1 MRHLPLAV
9 LFCLAAAAQQPAID
23 FSYAGYGGGGVAIP
37 VVPGVLTVEPSGGDD
52 TALLQGAIDAV
63 AAMPPG
69 AGGFR
74 GTVVLHGGRY
84 RVAGQLHIR
93 ASGVV
98 LSGGKEVATLIAT
111 GTGRRTLIEIGNAA
125 GPATDAP
132 VQVIDETVPAG
143 GLSFTLESLGPL
155 KIGDRVAIVRP
166 STAEWIA
173 ALHMTGLPGSYA
185 GQRLDWAP
193 GSRNLVWDRTVTGV
207 DAAHNRITVD
217 APITTALERRYGGGT
232 VARVTAGEPATHIG
246 IEDLVLESDC
256 DQGNPRD
263 ENHSWTAIALD
274 HVEDAWVNGVVAR
287 HFAGSAV
294 RVGPRARRVTVV
306 QSLSLEPVSEPAGY
320 RRQTFLVEG
329 QQVLVHKCVSES
341 GMNDF
346 ASGLLA
352 AGPNVFLDSKASGAL
367 GPSGSFESWASGV
380 LYERVTIQGSGLQL
394 ANVSV
399 RAQGAGWTAAN
410 SVIWNCTAVATLAG
424 GPEDAPNLVKHAPQ
438 PLYESQ
444 LAARTHARLTV
455 PEIPVRNAARLKQFY
470 APKAQP
476 AARPAPAATV
486 EIVNGRFVAG
496 GRTLWGGAVNEGWW
510 RGQEVPAEALEV
522 GGVSITRWMPG
533 RTGPGLTE
541 DLAALAARMVA
552 DGTPFFQSIPGLWYD
567 RRRDEHSAGA
577 RADANVWAPF
587 YEMPWARSAEG
598 TAWDGLSKF
607 DLAAFNPWYYG
618 RLREFGELCD
628 GNGLVFLHNLYNTHN
643 LLEIPPHW
651 VDYPW
656 RPANNIN
663 NTGLAEPPPVEPD
676 GHIHVANEVY
686 DIRNPARRQLHRAFL
701 LHELDELGALHN
713 LFFSLGAQFAG
724 PLEFQ
729 EFFQDTVAEWEKKTG
744 RTVRV
749 ELATSKDITDAIM
762 ANPARARQVAAI
774 DMRYWQYR
782 PDGTLWA
789 PEGGR
794 NLAFREAVARD
805 FGRSA
810 DQPPDTTP
818 YQVYRQVRE
827 YRDKYPN
834 VAIVAWHGGA
844 GPIPVLMAGG
854 AQALMRNPSAG
865 QGQGTTVD
873 RTPLDGFVR
882 ERLAGVLM
890 KMSPR
895 DGVTKDAERAW
906 CLADDRSESVLLYSL
921 AGESIELARPL
932 AGSGYSGLW
941 FDPRTGDTRPL
952 EGAVGTAI
960 RKPTA
965 EPWLLWLSAT
975 APGPAGTPPRL

>member
-1 MRHLPLAV
+1 VRSLSLAV
-9 LFCLAAAAQQPAID
+9 LFCLAAAAQQPPID
-23 FSYAGYGGGGVAIP
+23 FSHAGYGGGGAALP
-37 VVPGVLTVEPSGGDD
+37 VVPSVLSVEPTGGDD
-52 TALLQGAIDAV
+52 TALLQGAINAV

-69 AGGFR
+69 ADGFR
-74 GTVVLHGGRY
+74 GAVVLRGGRY
-84 RVAGQLHIR
+84 RVGGRLQMR
-93 ASGVV
+93 SSGVV
-98 LSGGKEVATLIAT
+98 LAGSKEVATLLAT
-111 GTGRRTLIEIGNAA
+111 GTGRRTLIEVGGAA
-125 GPATDAP
+125 DPATDAP
-132 VQVIDETVPAG
+132 LQVTDETVPAG
-143 GLSFTLESLGPL
+143 GRSFTLETLGPL
-155 KIGDRVAIVRP
+155 KIGDRVVIVRP

-173 ALHMTGLPGSYA
+173 ALHMTGLPGAYA
-185 GQRLDWAP
+185 SQRLDWAP
-193 GSRNLVWDRTVTGV
+193 GSRNLVWDRTITGV
-207 DAAHNRITVD
+207 DAANNRITVD

-232 VARVTAGEPATHIG
+232 VARVAGGEPLTHIG
-246 IEDLVLESDC
+246 IEDLVLESDY

-263 ENHSWTAIALD
+263 ENHSWTAVSLD

-294 RVGPRARRVTVV
+294 RVGPRARRVSVV
-306 QSLSLEPVSEPAGY
+306 QSLSLEPVSQPAGY
-320 RRQTFLVEG
+320 RRRSFLVEG
-329 QQVLVHKCVSES
+329 QQVLVYKCASES

-346 ASGLLA
+346 ATGLLA
-352 AGPNVFLDSKASGAL
+352 AGPNVFLESKASGSL

-380 LYERVTIQGSGLQL
+380 LYERVTVPVSGIRL
-394 ANVSV
+394 AYDLT
-399 RAQGAGWTAAN
+399 RAQGAGWTAGN
-410 SVIWNCTAVATLAG
+410 SVAWNCPAG
-424 GPEDAPNLVKHAPQ
+424 EIVLGNPEGALNLGKRAPE

-444 LAARTHARLTV
+444 LAARTHAKLTL
-455 PEIPVRNAARLKQFY
+455 PEIPVRNAARLKQFSP
-470 APKAQP
+470 PKAQP
-476 AARPAPAATV
+476 AARPAAVAGV

-510 RGQEVPAEALEV
+510 RGQEVPATALEV

-552 DGTPFFQSIPGLWYD
+552 EGIPFYQSIPGLWYD
-567 RRRDEHSAGA
+567 RRRDEHTTTAP
-577 RADANVWAPF
+577 RDANVWAPF
-587 YEMPWARSAEG
+587 YEMPWARSTEG
-598 TAWDGLSKF
+598 TASDGLPKF
-607 DLAAFNPWYYG
+607 DLAAFNPWYYE

-628 GNGLVFLHNLYNTHN
+628 RRGLVFYHNLYNTHN

-663 NTGLAEPPPVEPD
+663 NTGLPEPPPIDPD
-676 GHIHVANEVY
+676 GRIHVANQVY
-686 DIRNPARRQLHRAFL
+686 DTGNPVRRQLHRAFL

-749 ELATSKDITDAIM
+749 ELATSKDITDAIL
-762 ANPARARQVAAI
+762 ANPARARQVAVI

-782 PDGTLWA
+782 PDGKLWA
-789 PEGGR
+789 PEGGK
-794 NLAFREAVARD
+794 NLAFREAIARD
-805 FGRSA
+805 FGRAA

-827 YRDKYPN
+827 YHDKYPN
-834 VAIVAWHGGA
+834 IAIVAWHGGA

-895 DGVTKDAERAW
+895 DGVTADAEREW
-906 CLADDRSESVLLYSL
+906 CLADERDESVLLYSL
-921 AGESIELARPL
+921 TGESIELAKPL
-932 AGSGYSGLW
+932 AGHGYAGVW
-941 FDPRTGDTRPL
+941 FDPRSGATRPL
-952 EGAVGTAI
+952 EGAVGPAI

-965 EPWLLWLSAT
+965 EAWLLWLSASQ
-975 APGPAGTPPRL
+975 